1 MPSFAVIG
9 PGALG
14 ILFAVKLSRAG
25 HSIFLLDYK
34 EERAAHLNSS
44 GLRVLEK
51 DGQLS
56 ARPRV
61 TVLPETIQPPPEFVL
76 VLVKAYQ
83 TESILPALG
92 KLISDETIVASLQ
105 NGIGAGEILEKVVP
119 AKNLC
124 LGTTTHGANIV
135 SEDTVRHAGSGPT
148 VIGPYSAGDMPDKIH
163 QLSRVFNEASFET
176 MVTRDIYPELWKKL
190 LVNIG
195 INPLTAL
202 TGLRNG
208 QILDHTEILQIQEM
222 AVREAFEIV
231 RLAGIDL
238 NMDIDTC
245 LETVRTVCRKTSKNR
260 SSMLQDRINK
270 RQTEIEFITGAIL
283 KIAGKLGMQ
292 APVNEVLTNLVIFN
306 SAERWDQFLPL
317 V

>member
-1 MPSFAVIG
+1 MPSFALIG

-14 ILFAVKLSRAG
+14 ILFAVKLFRAG
-25 HSIFLLDYK
+25 HNIFLLDYK
-34 EERAAHLNSS
+34 DERAAHLNSS

-92 KLISDETIVASLQ
+92 KLISDKTLVASLQ

-119 AKNLC
+119 AQNLC
-124 LGTTTHGANIV
+124 LGTTTHGANLV
-135 SEDTVRHAGSGPT
+135 SENTVRHAGSGPT
-148 VIGPYSAGDMPDKIH
+148 VIGPYSAGDIPDKIH
-163 QLSRVFNEASFET
+163 ELSRAFNEASLET
-176 MVTRDIYPELWKKL
+176 TVTRDIYPELWKKL

-208 QILDHTEILQIQEM
+208 QILDHPEILQIQEM
-222 AVREAFEIV
+222 AVREAFEIL

-238 NMDIDTC
+238 HMDLDTC
-245 LETVRTVCRKTSKNR
+245 LETVRTVCKKTSKNR
-260 SSMLQDRINK
+260 SSMLQDRMNR

-283 KIAGKLGMQ
+283 KIAGRLGMQ
-292 APVNEVLTNLVIFN
+292 APVNEVLTNLVMFN